1 MPDPF
6 SLSGEYAGTLS
17 PARAVK
23 TDTLARNDQQHASLI
38 AQIAAGQD
46 SAMSRFYD
54 LTIDF
59 AFSIAFAVLRQS
71 EDAEEAVLDAY
82 TQVWRT
88 AGSYDPR
95 RGSGLGWLAVL
106 VRSRALDQLRRRR
119 ETCEEVP
126 ETADTGPEPGE
137 LLDLVTRGSALTAA
151 LATLNEA
158 QQQVLSLAFLRDY
171 SHSEI
176 AEKLGMPLGTVK
188 SHARRAINALR
199 QNDTIREQ

>member
-6 SLSGEYAGTLS
+6 NLSGEYAGTLS

-23 TDTLARNDQQHASLI
+23 TDTLAHSDQQHASLI
-38 AQIAAGQD
+38 TQIAAGQEG
-46 SAMSRFYD
+46 AMNRFYD

-59 AFSIAFAVLRQS
+59 AFSIAFAVLRQA

-88 AGSYDPR
+88 AGSYNPR

-119 ETCEEVP
+119 DHSDNVP
-126 ETADTGPEPGE
+126 DAADNNPGTGE
-137 LLDLVTRGSALTAA
+137 LLDLVTRGSALTTA
-151 LATLNEA
+151 LASLNDA

-176 AEKLGMPLGTVK
+176 AEVLGMPLGTVK